1 MSDHFV
7 LYQGWSLTREVT
19 VVKFRAQKVTGTL
32 ETCLSIGPDRMT
44 PCNPI
49 PNVTSFS
56 DSKGLIRS
64 GPIVVLFKSFSLIN
78 VIIFF
83 SQSNVTFLVGN
94 YSDLFFVDHQGVL
107 RTGRNITQ
115 QDVGSHTIEVR
126 PCSQNMPTYLALF
139 IEAAPRALF
148 LFWKYSLDKSN
159 KIFTWLKKKLS
170 DQLHNI

>member
-1 MSDHFV
+1 MVS
-7 LYQGWSLTREVT
+7 
-19 VVKFRAQKVTGTL
+19 
-32 ETCLSIGPDRMT
+32 T

-83 SQSNVTFLVGN
+83 SQSNVTFLVEN

-126 PCSQNMPTYLALF
+126 PCSQNMLTYLALF

-148 LFWKYSLDKSN
+148 LF
-159 KIFTWLKKKLS
+159 
-170 DQLHNI
+170 

>member
-7 LYQGWSLTREVT
+7 VYQGWSLTREVT

-32 ETCLSIGPDRMT
+32 ETVLMT

-56 DSKGLIRS
+56 DSKGLIQS
-64 GPIVVLFKSFSLIN
+64 GAIAVLFKSFSLIN

-83 SQSNVTFLVGN
+83 SQSNVTFLGGN
-94 YSDLFFVDHQGVL
+94 YSDLFFMDHQGVL
-107 RTGRNITQ
+107 RTGRNITE

-126 PCSQNMPTYLALF
+126 PFSRNMLTYLALF

-148 LFWKYSLDKSN
+148 LF
-159 KIFTWLKKKLS
+159 
-170 DQLHNI
+170 